1 MKYGEFREHA
11 LSKWITE
18 YRVMGNYGIHGW
30 EVEDATTVY
39 WDHKENFRAYLENGS
54 GEYKSARAM
63 VPNPDYGRFFVG
75 QSVKVSEETMEW
87 ERGFHYGRVR
97 KIGYRYVTVQWS
109 GSDMVV
115 CKFWTHQIA
124 PIVTQ

>member
-39 WDHKENFRAYLENGS
+39 RDHKENFRAYLENGP
-54 GEYKSARAM
+54 GEYRTARAQ
-63 VPNPDYGRFFVG
+63 VLNPDYGRFFVG
-75 QSVKVSEETMEW
+75 QHVKVNEETTEW
-87 ERGFHYGRVR
+87 ARGFRSGHVR
-97 KIGYRYVTVQWS
+97 KIGYRYVTVQWDENDKVS
-109 GSDMVV
+109 A
-115 CKFWTHQIA
+115 KFWTYQIA